1 MTEKQIRDYW
11 DENSKYYQEDSKIG
25 IGIHYGPG
33 APFEDKLKLLGRL
46 KGKKV
51 IEIGCG
57 GCSMWNS
64 NGQTRSKSYRNR
76 SI

>member
-57 GCSMWNS
+57 GVLNVE
-64 NGQTRSKSYRNR
+64 
-76 SI
+76 